1 VIQLQKSAVRPKKRV
16 RAVLLALIA
25 VLISLLMLKLG
36 MRAGLSVILPV
47 KKVQI
52 HGTRYVTEG
61 EIIQLLRIDASTSML
76 FFDREKADDRIL
88 LDRRIKRA
96 AVVKMYPDTLRVYI
110 SEKDAAAVIAAGQR
124 YYAVSADGVV
134 LNTAKDRDS
143 EMHPLIT
150 LNSINDDIKTGN
162 EIQNIVVK
170 NLITALYEFKKEYP
184 AFSARIDTAAVD
196 ESGAYIY
203 LSGGRYRVYMG
214 TDSTVKKLIRL
225 RALVHVLEDTGDFDK
240 QYSGTTDID
249 MSFSHAAVRREN
261 SDEL

>member
-1 VIQLQKSAVRPKKRV
+1 VIQSQKSAARPKKRI

-52 HGTRYVTEG
+52 HGNRYVTEG
-61 EIIQLLRIDASTSML
+61 EIIQLLKIDASTSML

-88 LDRRIKRA
+88 TDMRIKRA

-134 LNTAKDRDS
+134 LAKDRDS
-143 EMHPLIT
+143 ETHPLIT
-150 LNSINDDIKTGN
+150 LKSINDDIKTGN

-170 NLITALYEFKKEYP
+170 NIITALYEFKKEYP
-184 AFSARIDTAAVD
+184 TFSARIDTAAVD
-196 ESGAYIY
+196 ESGVYIY
-203 LSGGRYRVYMG
+203 LSGGYRVYMG
-214 TDSTVKKLIRL
+214 TDSTVEKLIRL
-225 RALVHVLEDTGDFDK
+225 RALVHVLEDTGDFDER
-240 QYSGTTDID
+240 YSGTTDID